1 MEVNR
6 LESLSKD
13 VFQRRTSNGSVN
25 KGDGL
30 YYEVTKGTPTC
41 SWLRSTL
48 NIFRPVQYCF
58 LGDFSLEMIN
68 GALKGIRQ
76 RIYFPRIA
84 EVNVFYYPMGS
95 YGGFNALVILYRN
108 KSWIQHDSV
117 IYQCEDTF
125 VSYLFMDYH
134 NQCWQGIGTTSV
146 SL

>member
-1 MEVNR
+1 MSRQFTTLVILPMTRLNSLWKVNR

-58 LGDFSLEMIN
+58 LGDLSLEMIN
-68 GALKGIRQ
+68 GSLIGIRQ
-76 RIYFPRIA
+76 RIYFVRIA
-84 EVNVFYYPMGS
+84 EVNVFYYPLEVS
-95 YGGFNALVILYRN
+95 TRYFILYRN
-108 KSWIQHDSV
+108 RVFIVEYSMLV
-117 IYQCEDTF
+117 
-125 VSYLFMDYH
+125 
-134 NQCWQGIGTTSV
+134 
-146 SL
+146 